1 MWWNCFSEVA
11 LVLGDHLGILSVRIH
26 EKLSKVECK
35 HFSHWSY
42 FRSCILRLD
51 QGLKSLIQSISY
63 RSFPLCHNK
72 KTTLYA
78 LSDLLSDWYVIP
90 VGRSGK
96 AIRGFLWHLRGSGWQ
111 LPEIDIERGDH
122 GKKCN
127 SLSSSGKTDLG
138 SVWPINIVFAV

>member
-42 FRSCILRLD
+42 LRSCILRLD

-96 AIRGFLWHLRGSGWQ
+96 AIRGFPWHLRGSGWQ
-111 LPEIDIERGDH
+111 LPEIGIEICFIVQDYDL
-122 GKKCN
+122 
-127 SLSSSGKTDLG
+127 LSDWCVELLPSK
-138 SVWPINIVFAV
+138 NIYVQTMC